1 MSPLSA
7 AMEIVRDVVFD
18 TLYAPENLRNG
29 RGALFSIPVG
39 QYGGPRAQTKGYEDT
54 SMLMAGC
61 LPSPHKFLVHSLHC
75 QLFDPDGGYIS
86 VDDHVWDGTLALE
99 INCRVMKICQLR
111 EIADANITHILK
123 SKVVNCKY
131 YNIQEIENPLQ
142 DFSEMEQAVRGELKR
157 SDRYLIETMQFFTGR
172 VTFDHP
178 IRVPMK
184 AVFALNGICAR
195 AVC

>member
-1 MSPLSA
+1 M
-7 AMEIVRDVVFD
+7 VRDVVFD

-29 RGALFSIPVG
+29 KGALFSIPVG

-54 SMLMAGC
+54 SMLMAGM
-61 LPSPHKFLVHSLHC
+61 LPSPHKFLIQSLHC
-75 QLFDPDGGYIS
+75 QLFDTDGGYIPT
-86 VDDHVWDGTLALE
+86 DDHVWDGTFALE
-99 INCRVMKICQLR
+99 INCKLTKICQLR
-111 EIADANITHILK
+111 EIADANITHIIK
-123 SKVVNCKY
+123 SKVVNQKY

-142 DFSEMEQAVRGELKR
+142 DYSELEQAVHGQLKR
-157 SDRYLIETMQFFTGR
+157 RDRYLIETCECFTGR

-178 IRVPMK
+178 IRVPLK

>member
-1 MSPLSA
+1 MSQLSSM
-7 AMEIVRDVVFD
+7 MELVRDVVFD

-29 RGALFSIPVG
+29 KGALFSIPVG

-54 SMLMAGC
+54 SMLMAGM
-61 LPSPHKFLVHSLHC
+61 LPSPHKFLIQSLHC
-75 QLFDPDGGYIS
+75 HLFDPDGGHIPVSDY
-86 VDDHVWDGTLALE
+86 VWDGTLALE
-99 INCRVMKICQLR
+99 INYKVMKICHLR
-111 EIADANITHILK
+111 EIADANIAHIIK
-123 SKVVNCKY
+123 SKVVDQKY

-142 DFSEMEQAVRGELKR
+142 DFSEMEQAVRGQLKR
-157 SDRYLIETMQFFTGR
+157 SDRYLIETMECFTGR